1 MTPKEKA
8 IELASRFS
16 TTSVNISDD
25 SHIEYPT
32 AVMHASICVDEMIKM
47 LPFTDLNT
55 YIGKWCEQQRQ
66 YLNEVKQELENI

>member
-1 MTPKEKA
+1 MSPKEKA

-16 TTSVNISDD
+16 TTSVKMDD
-25 SHIEYPT
+25 YSYVEYPT
-32 AVMHASICVDEMIKM
+32 AVMHATMCVDEMIKM

>member
-8 IELASRFS
+8 IELVSRFS
-16 TTSVNISDD
+16 TTSVSMDD
-25 SHIEYPT
+25 YSYVEYPT
-32 AVMHASICVDEMIKM
+32 AVMHSTMCVDEMIKM